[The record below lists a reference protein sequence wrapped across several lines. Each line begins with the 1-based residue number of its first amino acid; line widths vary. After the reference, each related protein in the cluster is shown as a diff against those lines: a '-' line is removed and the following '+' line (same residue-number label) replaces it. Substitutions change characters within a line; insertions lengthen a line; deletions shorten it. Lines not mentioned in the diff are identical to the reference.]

1 MTVASKNLEYCLD
14 FDKYNDTSDLLKLLQ
29 EKKKKKG
36 KTIISSCMTDKV
48 VKGAECISWGMCH
61 QSKITPFVQED
72 I

>member
-1 MTVASKNLEYCLD
+1 MIVASKNLEYCLD
-14 FDKYNDTSDLLKLLQ
+14 LDKYNDPSDLLKSLQ
-29 EKKKKKG
+29 EKKKR